1 MGKSFQESLQ
11 RTGDYIFGSGNN
23 SLLGDVE
30 SFIEDDV
37 LTGDIFDPKST
48 EVFGETADQI
58 KEKYNSFSTDE
69 ERQAF
74 REKTGYFLKTNEE
87 GEVEGVFKEKTRS
100 ERISEAA
107 EGVQGLLAPPK
118 ISPKSSG
125 SIPNP
130 VAIPRGS
137 VGYRPVQNPYEEGL
151 RSIRRLQGAGSY
163 NTSAEN
169 IINQMSKY
177 QIRPMILKSLI

>member
-1 MGKSFQESLQ
+1 MSGWLERQGNYL
-11 RTGDYIFGSGNN
+11 FGSGNN
-23 SLLGDVE
+23 SLLGDIG

-58 KEKYNSFSTDE
+58 KEKYNSLSTDE
-69 ERQAF
+69 EKQAF

-118 ISPKSSG
+118 FSPKGSG

-151 RSIRRLQGAGSY
+151 SSIRRLQCAGSY
-163 NTSAEN
+163 NTNAEK
-169 IINQMSKY
+169 IMNQMSKY